1 MQNDG
6 KVGPAY
12 RATAELAMHSPL
24 ARLPVILLQVHDKAA
39 QQLRYELQVL
49 FENADET
56 LFEMAD
62 KAQNDTEQSLFF
74 EAMRDVRLKRKSIER
89 GFLERLFDAFVR
101 LTQPDTREPA
111 LQGVVPAQAV
121 FSLMADD
128 LERTQVTRA
137 MVERVLTRNQL
148 SLCQLSTRLNTLSC
162 LALDEHNNP
171 LGPAMLCEYF
181 LLAERD
187 QGVDIKVK
195 LIMLRLFEKYLLS
208 RTEQLYADANQLLIA
223 TGVLPDLSDRAS
235 CCAAK
240 VGALAQSSSEA
251 SEDTNNLV
259 GLLFEYIRDDRNLS
273 PPLKKLLGLL
283 REPLLQI
290 AQRDQN
296 FFSCDSH
303 PARRLLN
310 VIAGAAIGWGASAE
324 DCKDPLFRKIEHVVL
339 QMARNAGKNPALL
352 ESLLHDFSMFTRGE
366 RSRIELLEQRTRDT
380 EQARRRPALLPG
392 PVQPWPLPVLDEQGH
407 LGLLL
412 VSQLRVGTWIEL
424 QEDQATWLRCKLI
437 TILEPGGT
445 HVFVNRAGAKV
456 LEKSRTDL
464 IVQLRSGAILLL
476 DDRLLFDRALES
488 VIDSLRQSGAE

>member
-1 MQNDG
+1 MQKDG
-6 KVGPAY
+6 RVGPAY
-12 RATAELAMHSPL
+12 RATTEVEMHSPL

-39 QQLRYELQVL
+39 QQLRSELQVL
-49 FENADET
+49 FENADQT

-89 GFLERLFDAFVR
+89 SFLERLFDAFVR
-101 LTQPDTREPA
+101 LTQPDASEPT
-111 LQGVVPAQAV
+111 LQGVAPAQAV
-121 FSLMADD
+121 FSLMADE
-128 LERTQVTRA
+128 LERNQVTNA

-148 SLCQLSTRLNTLSC
+148 PLCQLSTRLNTLSC

-171 LGPAMLCEYF
+171 LGPAKLCEYF
-181 LLAERD
+181 LQAERD

-208 RTEQLYADANQLLIA
+208 QTEHLYADANQLLIA

-240 VGALAQSSSEA
+240 AGAPAQGSTGA
-251 SEDTNNLV
+251 SADTSCLV

-273 PPLKKLLGLL
+273 APLKKLLAQL
-283 REPLLQI
+283 RGPLLEI

-310 VIAGAAIGWGASAE
+310 VIADAAIGWGASSN
-324 DCKDPLFRKIEHVVL
+324 DCNDSLYRKVEHVVL
-339 QMARNAGKNPALL
+339 HMARHAGSNPALL

-366 RSRIELLEQRTRDT
+366 RSRIELLEQRTRDA
-380 EQARRRPALLPG
+380 EQARRRSALLPS
-392 PVQPWPLPVLDEQGH
+392 PVSPWPLPALDEQGH

-412 VSQLRVGTWIEL
+412 VSQLRIGTWIEL
-424 QEDQATWLRCKLI
+424 QEEETSRLRCKLI

-445 HVFVNRAGAKV
+445 HIFVNRAGAKV
-456 LEKSRTDL
+456 LEKSRIDL
-464 IVQLRSGAILLL
+464 IVQLRSGTILLL

>member
-1 MQNDG
+1 
-6 KVGPAY
+6 
-12 RATAELAMHSPL
+12 MHSPL

-39 QQLRYELQVL
+39 QQLKYELQVL

-101 LTQPDTREPA
+101 LAQPDASEPA

-121 FSLMADD
+121 FSLMAND
-128 LERTQVTRA
+128 LERTQVTQA

-181 LLAERD
+181 LQAERE

-208 RTEQLYADANQLLIA
+208 QTEQLYADANQLLIA
-223 TGVLPDLSDRAS
+223 TGVLPDLSDKAS
-235 CCAAK
+235 CCAEK
-240 VGALAQSSSEA
+240 VDALAQVSPGA
-251 SEDTNNLV
+251 SGDTNNLV

-283 REPLLQI
+283 RGPLLQI

-339 QMARNAGKNPALL
+339 QMARYAGNNPALL

-366 RSRIELLEQRTRDT
+366 SSRIELLEQRTRDT
-380 EQARRRPALLPG
+380 EQARRRSALLPST
-392 PVQPWPLPVLDEQGH
+392 VQPLPALDEQGH

-412 VSQLRVGTWIEL
+412 VSQLRIGTWIEL
-424 QEDQATWLRCKLI
+424 QEDQTARLRCKLV

-464 IVQLRSGAILLL
+464 IVQRRSGAILLL